1 MKIIIL
7 GAGQVGAALA
17 EHLAY
22 EKNDVTVVDI
32 NPEQLDT
39 LQSRFDLRTV
49 CGHGAYPQVLRNA
62 GAEDADMLVAVTNVD
77 EINMIA
83 CQITYSLFQTPT
95 KIARVR
101 ANQYI
106 AYAELFNAK
115 AIPIDKLISPDQLV
129 MQYIKR
135 LILNPDALQVL
146 NFAQGRVQLV
156 AVRAFYD
163 GPLVNHVLKD
173 MQRHMPDIETKVVAI
188 YRRGKSI
195 APNDETVIEP
205 DDEVFFIAAPNHIH
219 AVMSELRQLDAP
231 YQRVI
236 IAGGGNIGYKLC
248 AALEHQLQVK
258 VIEHSK
264 ERVIFLANHLENTV
278 VLHGDAADKELL
290 LNENIQT
297 TDVFCAVTNHD
308 EANIMSAVLAK
319 RLGARKVM
327 ALINRSA
334 YVDIVEKGEI
344 DIAISPQQAT
354 LGSLLTYVRR
364 GDIINVHSLRRGA
377 AEAIEVIAHGDAKT
391 SAVVGKT
398 IQSIPLPAGT
408 IIGAIIRRDQV
419 IIAQQT
425 SQIEAE
431 DHIILFLVDK
441 RNIAQVEKL
450 FQVGLTF
457 I

>member
-1 MKIIIL
+1 
-7 GAGQVGAALA
+7 
-17 EHLAY
+17 
-22 EKNDVTVVDI
+22 
-32 NPEQLDT
+32 
-39 LQSRFDLRTV
+39 
-49 CGHGAYPQVLRNA
+49 
-62 GAEDADMLVAVTNVD
+62 
-77 EINMIA
+77 
-83 CQITYSLFQTPT
+83 
-95 KIARVR
+95 
-101 ANQYI
+101 
-106 AYAELFNAK
+106 
-115 AIPIDKLISPDQLV
+115 
-129 MQYIKR
+129 
-135 LILNPDALQVL
+135 
-146 NFAQGRVQLV
+146 
-156 AVRAFYD
+156 
-163 GPLVNHVLKD
+163 
-173 MQRHMPDIETKVVAI
+173 
-188 YRRGKSI
+188 
-195 APNDETVIEP
+195 
-205 DDEVFFIAAPNHIH
+205 
-219 AVMSELRQLDAP
+219 
-231 YQRVI
+231 
-236 IAGGGNIGYKLC
+236 
-248 AALEHQLQVK
+248 
-258 VIEHSK
+258 
-264 ERVIFLANHLENTV
+264 
-278 VLHGDAADKELL
+278 
-290 LNENIQT
+290 
-297 TDVFCAVTNHD
+297 
-308 EANIMSAVLAK
+308 
-319 RLGARKVM
+319 M